1 MGVADSV
8 CNASSPLSKNTVLG
22 TGTLDAAGWVV
33 WWMGKEVSTAMT
45 AFMNN
50 MKTAVLM
57 AALMALFLVAGASLG
72 GVEYLLLFGAIGAA
86 MNIGAFWFSDKIAI
100 ATMRGKQVDES
111 HELYRMVDELRQRA
125 GLPMPRVFI
134 CPQEAPNAFA
144 TGRSPKHAAVAA
156 TAGALRLLDRRELE
170 GVMAHE
176 LAHVK
181 NRDTLI
187 STISAIVAG
196 VLAFVAQ
203 WGLFLGIGRQQGGNP
218 LAAIAVII
226 LAAVGAAVLK
236 AMISRSREF
245 VADADGAK
253 IAGSPDGLMSALMK
267 LEALNQRIPMQN
279 PNPAQNSLFIV
290 EPFSGGEAVMRL
302 FATHPKTEDRVRALR
317 ELA

>member
-1 MGVADSV
+1 MTGMLN
-8 CNASSPLSKNTVLG
+8 NA
-22 TGTLDAAGWVV
+22 
-33 WWMGKEVSTAMT
+33 
-45 AFMNN
+45 
-50 MKTAVLM
+50 KTAVLM
-57 AALMALFLVAGASLG
+57 AALMALFLMVGASMG
-72 GVEYLLLFGAIGAA
+72 GIENLLLFGVIGVA
-86 MNIGAFWFSDKIAI
+86 MNVGAFWFSDRIAI
-100 ATMRGKQVDES
+100 ATMRGQEVDES
-111 HELYRMVDELRQRA
+111 HELYQMVDTLRQRA
-125 GLPMPRVFI
+125 DLPMPRVYI
-134 CPQEAPNAFA
+134 CPQDAPNAFA
-144 TGRSPKHAAVAA
+144 TGRSPRHAAVAA
-156 TAGALRLLDRRELE
+156 TQGALRLLDYQELE

-187 STISAIVAG
+187 STIAAIVAG
-196 VLAFVAQ
+196 ILAFVAQ

-253 IAGSPDGLMSALMK
+253 IAGSPHGLINALQK
-267 LEALNQRIPMQN
+267 LESLNQRIPMQN